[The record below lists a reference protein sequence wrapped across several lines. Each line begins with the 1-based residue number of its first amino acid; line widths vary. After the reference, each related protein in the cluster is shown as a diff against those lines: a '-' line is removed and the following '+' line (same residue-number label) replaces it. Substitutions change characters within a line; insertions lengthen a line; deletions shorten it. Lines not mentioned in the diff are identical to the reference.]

1 MPNARNKNR
10 ARLQSFC
17 AASDSKRT
25 GRHSAFVSRNQTH
38 ALAFLALIG
47 LHRRFPP
54 MRYHSRDINRRRT
67 TKSPHTAVSR
77 PRSPLMVKSELLV
90 PRYLANRSAYCRRP
104 SPPLRS
110 GFRVDILPLRLSA
123 PRVPP
128 ARAGQSRPLSAPLV
142 HVVSGF
148 SPVPWDPVT
157 HSARCRRP
165 SPPLSSGFRIEI
177 LPYPL
182 GPVLPYLAS
191 TTASATLF
199 SRLPR
204 GSRLNGA

>member
-1 MPNARNKNR
+1 MSKIVRPAGYGHACDSFCCVWAHRTLLRVSFPHVLPMAMPNARNKNR

-25 GRHSAFVSRNQTH
+25 GRHSAFVSRNQTY

-110 GFRVDILPLRLSA
+110 GFRVDIM
-123 PRVPP
+123 
-128 ARAGQSRPLSAPLV
+128 
-142 HVVSGF
+142 
-148 SPVPWDPVT
+148 
-157 HSARCRRP
+157 
-165 SPPLSSGFRIEI
+165 
-177 LPYPL
+177 PYPL
-182 GPVLPYLAS
+182 DPVLPYPAS
-191 TTASATLF
+191 TTNI
-199 SRLPR
+199 R
-204 GSRLNGA
+204 